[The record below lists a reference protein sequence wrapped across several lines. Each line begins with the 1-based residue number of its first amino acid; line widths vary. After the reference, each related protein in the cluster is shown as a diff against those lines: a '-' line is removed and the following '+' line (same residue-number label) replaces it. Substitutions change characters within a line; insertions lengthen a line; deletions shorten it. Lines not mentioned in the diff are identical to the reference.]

1 MQRRR
6 PYSSREL
13 RSQPMADL
21 FDKVRPAP
29 VKKANPIDDE
39 IWNVRTITAKTG
51 ISRSTLY
58 KYVKDGHFPRQRKLG
73 PRRVG
78 WLASDVRSWMAGLEA
93 PSQPSNDSTAAP
105 DGDCGQIKRL

>member
-1 MQRRR
+1 MEPQ
-6 PYSSREL
+6 PWIAHMDNISDKSRGRIPTSL
-13 RSQPMADL
+13 S
-21 FDKVRPAP
+21 KPA
-29 VKKANPIDDE
+29 ADE

-78 WLASDVRSWMAGLEA
+78 WLASDVRSWMAGLEV
-93 PSQPSNDSTAAP
+93 PSRPSNDPTAAA
-105 DGDCGQIKRL
+105 DGDCRRIKRL

>member
-1 MQRRR
+1 MHRRR
-6 PYSSREL
+6 PIQSRDV
-13 RSQPMADL
+13 RGHPPAVGDL
-21 FDKVRPAP
+21 FDSDPVSRHRPPA
-29 VKKANPIDDE
+29 ALIDDE

-78 WLASDVRSWMAGLEA
+78 WLASEVRSWMIALRCK
-93 PSQPSNDSTAAP
+93 T
-105 DGDCGQIKRL
+105 

>member
-6 PYSSREL
+6 PNPSRQSQ
-13 RSQPMADL
+13 SQPVAMADL
-21 FDKVRPAP
+21 FDHVDQAP
-29 VKKANPIDDE
+29 LIHISQAKAVDDE

-78 WLASDVRSWMAGLEA
+78 WLASDVRSWMAALR
-93 PSQPSNDSTAAP
+93 SNTYDLTS
-105 DGDCGQIKRL
+105 

>member
-1 MQRRR
+1 MA
-6 PYSSREL
+6 
-13 RSQPMADL
+13 MADL
-21 FDKVRPAP
+21 FDHAVESASIAVQRAK
-29 VKKANPIDDE
+29 PIDDE

-78 WLASDVRSWMAGLEA
+78 WLASDIRSWM
-93 PSQPSNDSTAAP
+93 TAL
-105 DGDCGQIKRL
+105 QSKT